1 MEIGKLSLTEVDALL
16 LALPAEL
23 TFVDTNRVF
32 RYFNCQETLD
42 KMIFKRTNAQIG
54 RNIEYCH
61 PPKLWPRV
69 KLLFEQFENGIKDK
83 EEMWYENQE
92 GKTIFIT
99 YKALID
105 DAGAFRGVLESVE
118 DVTKYIGNQE

>member
-1 MEIGKLSLTEVDALL
+1 
-16 LALPAEL
+16 
-23 TFVDTNRVF
+23 
-32 RYFNCQETLD
+32 
-42 KMIFKRTNAQIG
+42 
-54 RNIEYCH
+54 
-61 PPKLWPRV
+61 
-69 KLLFEQFENGIKDK
+69 
-83 EEMWYENQE
+83 MWYENQE